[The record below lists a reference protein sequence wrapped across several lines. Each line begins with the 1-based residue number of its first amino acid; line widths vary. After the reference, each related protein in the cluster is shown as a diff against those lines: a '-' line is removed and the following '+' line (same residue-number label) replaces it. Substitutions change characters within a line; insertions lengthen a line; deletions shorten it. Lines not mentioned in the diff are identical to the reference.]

1 MSMRMTPL
9 EIPTIFDTSQ
19 IWHEHQGQEGGLGQF
34 CLFSVIQHRKQ
45 QGKPYFHVLACVGR
59 KYIWPYKI

>member
-9 EIPTIFDTSQ
+9 EIPTIFDLTNMAYDVKR
-19 IWHEHQGQEGGLGQF
+19 EGQEERLGQF
-34 CLFSVIQHRKQ
+34 CLFSVIQHHQQ

-59 KYIWPYKI
+59 KHIWL